1 MFFIKSK
8 HLVILNLILLSFFV
22 TNCQKNKVVKSHGI
36 IFLEK
41 REALLKPNISNKND
55 VIDILGEPHVKS
67 MTEKNTWLY
76 IERTRTKGSFHKIGR
91 NVLLN
96 NNVLVVNFDDYG
108 VLKEKIFY
116 DKSKMKDHKFSK
128 EVTENVVK
136 KGSFINS
143 FLSSLR
149 NKMNQNR
156 PKE

>member
-76 IERTRTKGSFHKIGR
+76 IERTKTKGSF
-91 NVLLN
+91 
-96 NNVLVVNFDDYG
+96 D
-108 VLKEKIFY
+108 
-116 DKSKMKDHKFSK
+116 
-128 EVTENVVK
+128 EVC
-136 KGSFINS
+136 
-143 FLSSLR
+143 
-149 NKMNQNR
+149 
-156 PKE
+156 